1 MVGKMKIEKLY
12 DENYERQTSKF
23 FGENE
28 KHDFFDRKTFLEKK
42 TIVECK
48 FWGNEHTVRHA

>member
-48 FWGNEHTVRHA
+48 F